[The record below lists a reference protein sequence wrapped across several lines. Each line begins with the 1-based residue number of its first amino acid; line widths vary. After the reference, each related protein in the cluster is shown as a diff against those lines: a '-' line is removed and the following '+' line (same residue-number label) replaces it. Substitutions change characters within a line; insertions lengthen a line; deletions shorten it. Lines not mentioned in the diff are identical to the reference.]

1 MARAVASAERERR
14 SNAERRETTRTA
26 LLDAAVDSL
35 VEEGY
40 ANTTTR
46 GIAERAGVTPGAL
59 HHYFS
64 TKAKLLGETRHHIS
78 AKIIVA
84 VRGPG
89 APDALPLPQRA
100 EAQMDRMWELYK
112 GPLFQAAMELWV
124 AARTDA
130 ELRRELSE
138 WQRDGASWVRAGSAS
153 AYPEL
158 ADRPG
163 LPALI
168 ATGEA
173 TLRGLAILRFIS
185 DEDAEKL
192 WPATRSYL
200 LALMAGFSAEAQSQ

>member
-1 MARAVASAERERR
+1 MAREVASGERERR
-14 SNAERRETTRTA
+14 SNAQRRVATRTA
-26 LLDAAVDSL
+26 LVDAAVDSL
-35 VEEGY
+35 AEEGY

-46 GIAERAGVTPGAL
+46 AIAERAGVTPGAL
-59 HHYFS
+59 HHYFP
-64 TKAKLLGETRHHIS
+64 TKARLLGETRHHIS
-78 AKIIVA
+78 AKIMVA

-89 APDALPLPQRA
+89 EPAALPLSQRA

-138 WQRDGASWVRAGSAS
+138 WQREGASWVLAGSAS
-153 AYPEL
+153 AYPER

-185 DEDAEKL
+185 DEDAERL

-200 LALMAGFSAEAQSQ
+200 LALMAGFSTEAQSQ

>member
-1 MARAVASAERERR
+1 MARAVASIERERR
-14 SNAERRETTRTA
+14 SNAERREATRTA
-26 LLDAAVDSL
+26 LLNAAVDSL
-35 VEEGY
+35 AEEGY

-59 HHYFS
+59 HHYFPS
-64 TKAKLLGETRHHIS
+64 KAKLLGEARRHIS
-78 AKIIVA
+78 AKIIVE

-89 APDALPLPQRA
+89 APAAVPLPQRA

-130 ELRRELSE
+130 ELRGELSE
-138 WQRDGASWVRAGSAS
+138 WQRDGASWVLDGSSS

-192 WPATRSYL
+192 WPATRAYL
-200 LALMAGFSAEAQSQ
+200 LALMGGFSAEARSQ

>member
-1 MARAVASAERERR
+1 MARAVASVERERR
-14 SNAERRETTRTA
+14 GNAERREATRAA

-35 VEEGY
+35 AEEGY

-46 GIAERAGVTPGAL
+46 RIAERAGVTPGAL
-59 HHYFS
+59 HHYFPS
-64 TKAKLLGETRHHIS
+64 KTKLLGEARRHIS
-78 AKIIVA
+78 AKIILE

-89 APDALPLPQRA
+89 APAALPLPQRA

-112 GPLFQAAMELWV
+112 GPLFEAAMELWV

-130 ELRRELSE
+130 ELRRELSD
-138 WQRDGASWVRAGSAS
+138 WQRDGASWVLAGSAS

-185 DEDAEKL
+185 EEDAEKL

>member
-1 MARAVASAERERR
+1 
-14 SNAERRETTRTA
+14 
-26 LLDAAVDSL
+26 LLEAAIDSL
-35 VEEGY
+35 AEQGY
-40 ANTTTR
+40 ASTTTR

-59 HHYFS
+59 HHYFP
-64 TKAKLLGETRHHIS
+64 TKAKLLGETRRHIS
-78 AKIIVA
+78 AKIMVD

-89 APDALPLPQRA
+89 SPAALPVPKRA

-124 AARTDA
+124 AARTDG
-130 ELRRELSE
+130 ELRRELSD
-138 WQRDGASWVRAGSAS
+138 WQHEGASLLLAGSSS

-173 TLRGLAILRFIS
+173 TLRGLAILRFVS
-185 DEDAEKL
+185 DEDAERL
-192 WPATRSYL
+192 WPATRAYL
-200 LALMAGFSAEAQSQ
+200 LALMAGFSSKEPLP

>member
-1 MARAVASAERERR
+1 MAPGSTQTERERR
-14 SNAERRETTRTA
+14 SNAERREATRAA

-35 VEEGY
+35 AEEGY

-59 HHYFS
+59 HHYFPN
-64 TKAKLLGETRHHIS
+64 KARLLGETRRHIS
-78 AKIIVA
+78 AKIIVEI
-84 VRGPG
+84 RGPG
-89 APDALPLPQRA
+89 ASAALPLPQRA

-130 ELRRELSE
+130 ELRGELSD
-138 WQRDGASWVRAGSAS
+138 WQRDGASWVLAGSAS

-185 DEDAEKL
+185 DEDAERL
-192 WPATRSYL
+192 WPATRAYL
-200 LALMAGFSAEAQSQ
+200 LALMAGFSAEAHSQ